1 MLASARF
8 PIAEPFAGGLEAHTW
23 ALARQHDVDGLKV
36 TLYALPGSDPVFQV
50 APLPAPPVL
59 SSDARADLSIGPEAA
74 MGEHHAYLGA
84 MLDIAERA
92 DEFDVVHNNAIHHL
106 PVALAATLTQPIIT
120 TLHTPP
126 TAWLESAILLRGP
139 HRAGAFV
146 AVSRAT
152 AAAWHHLLGDVPVI
166 RNGIDLAAWSPG
178 PGGPHAVWTGRLVPE
193 KAPHLAIDAARR
205 AGVGIRLAG
214 PRHDPVYWRDEVEPR
229 LGPDARWVG
238 HLDCAAL
245 RRLVGGSC
253 VTLLTPD
260 WDEPFGLVAL
270 ESLAAG
276 TPVAAFARGGITD
289 IVDDAGGRLVPA
301 GEVDALAAALRSC
314 ARLDRRGVRRRAEA
328 IGCVQRMAAEYRDV
342 YRKLLAG

>member
-36 TLYALPGSDPVFQV
+36 TLYALPGTDPVFQV
-50 APLPAPPVL
+50 APLPAPPML
-59 SSDARADLSIGPEAA
+59 SIDARADLSIGPEAA

-92 DEFDVVHNNAIHHL
+92 DEFDVVHNNSIHHL
-106 PVALAATLTQPIIT
+106 PVALAAMLTEPMVT

-126 TAWLESAILLRGP
+126 TAWLESAIMLRG

-152 AAAWHHLLGDVPVI
+152 AAAWHHLLGEVPVI
-166 RNGIDLAAWSPG
+166 RNGIDLAAWLPG
-178 PGGPHAVWTGRLVPE
+178 PGGPHAAWTGRVVPE

-205 AGVGIRLAG
+205 AGVAIRLAG
-214 PRHDPVYWRDEVEPR
+214 PRHDPVYWRDEIEPR

-238 HLDCAAL
+238 HLGSAAL

-270 ESLAAG
+270 ESLATG
-276 TPVAAFARGGITD
+276 TPVAAFGRGGITE
-289 IVDDAGGRLVPA
+289 IVDDASGRLAPA
-301 GEVDALAAALRSC
+301 GDVDALAAALRDG
-314 ARLDRRGVRRRAEA
+314 AGLDRTGVRRRAEA
-328 IGCVQRMAAEYRDV
+328 IGCVRRMAAEYRAV
-342 YRKLLAG
+342 YGELLAG